1 MALTSPTDALQRC
14 VDIAR
19 DVVLDKIDRGQDF
32 AFLSRAGERLYAQ
45 GKGPGSFVLHQL
57 SMPTGKQPLRAIDAD
72 LLRAQVLQAL
82 AFFPVPEGPLNER
95 LRPVDVDWCHDL
107 FVHVSQPSS
116 GYTVDTLTFGY
127 VYCGAREHVVT
138 DVQNRGG
145 FFLARRLILPESV
158 PDDARVSLRLG
169 VHMVELNVPAYHFRA
184 STLGAGRRYTH
195 RLVTSQAAR
204 IEITHRTDHAFS
216 FSAILVGLRPEERP

>member
-1 MALTSPTDALQRC
+1 MALTSTTDALQRC

-19 DVVLDKIDRGQDF
+19 DVVLDKIERGQDF

-45 GKGPGSFVLHQL
+45 GNGPGSFVLHQL
-57 SMPTGKQPLRAIDAD
+57 CMPQGKQPLRAVEAA
-72 LLRAQVLQAL
+72 LLREQVLQAL

-95 LRPVDVDWCHDL
+95 LKPGDVDWCHDL
-107 FVHVSQPSS
+107 FVHASQPWR

-127 VYCGAREHVVT
+127 VHCGAREHVVT

-158 PDDARVSLRLG
+158 PDEARVSLRLG
-169 VHMVELNVPAYHFRA
+169 VHVVEHDVPAYHFRA
-184 STLGAGRRYTH
+184 STLGAGRQYTH
-195 RLVTSQAAR
+195 RLVTSQAAQ
-204 IEITHRTDHAFS
+204 IEVSQRSDHAFS
-216 FSAILVGLRPEERP
+216 FSAILVGLRPVERP